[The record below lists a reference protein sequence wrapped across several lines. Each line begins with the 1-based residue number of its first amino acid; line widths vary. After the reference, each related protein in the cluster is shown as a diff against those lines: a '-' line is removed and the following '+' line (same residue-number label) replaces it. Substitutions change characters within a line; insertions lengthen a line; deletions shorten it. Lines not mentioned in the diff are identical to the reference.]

1 MTASCK
7 ASDEKCSFDLYVNH
21 LMSMV
26 VYNWT
31 SNQGYPFTL
40 KMGLCI
46 KSQRHIL
53 EIKDIH
59 LKKHLCP
66 RKVFRVFTECTF
78 SVQLKLQLKKT
89 HVNLI

>member
-1 MTASCK
+1 
-7 ASDEKCSFDLYVNH
+7 
-21 LMSMV
+21 MSMV

-31 SNQGYPFTL
+31 SNQEFPFTL

-78 SVQLKLQLKKT
+78 SVQLKLQLKKNT
-89 HVNLI
+89 RKSDLRLMLGMKVIINGNIITN

>member
-1 MTASCK
+1 
-7 ASDEKCSFDLYVNH
+7 
-21 LMSMV
+21 MSMV

-31 SNQGYPFTL
+31 SNQGFPFTL

-53 EIKDIH
+53 EIKYIH
-59 LKKHLCP
+59 LKEHLCP

-78 SVQLKLQLKKT
+78 SVQLKLQLKKNT
-89 HVNLI
+89 RKSDLRLMLGMKVIINGNIITN